1 MDPPMA
7 NTDNLHPF
15 RFYSHGAQDSD
26 IYDELSRRLGLEITP
41 ITSEE
46 MARISAQ
53 KLETGFV
60 CVPLALYSDLFALQR
75 QFFIQERKLSQE
87 VNDRTR
93 LEEVIERAKREWE
106 AIVDTILE
114 MVILTDLDGVIT
126 RCNRET
132 ASNFQTSYHEL
143 IGTDI
148 KAWFG
153 EEVAAV
159 RGYRAGQ
166 EHELE
171 IPSRQQWLSVSCYPF
186 ILKGLKHGFVYIIQ
200 DITLRKKTE
209 IELER
214 SEKRNATI
222 LNAIPDSIF
231 RLTAGGEIVDIQEGV
246 SDIWFEPSVSII
258 GRNFSEYLPPKLW
271 GETEKLI
278 GNALAS
284 GEHQVIEYPIN
295 LGNRDYFFDGRIIPI
310 GSDEVL
316 VILRDIS
323 ERAQLEQM
331 KSDFINRASHEL
343 RSPLTSALLAVRLIQ
358 QGGTDEE
365 TREYWRILQSELDR
379 QRVLVERLLTVGRL
393 ETGNLKLVLQEVDV
407 SKVLGEAISAV
418 LPFSQESQIE
428 IKYMDSKKHLM
439 VIADSHALLQVFINL
454 LNNAIKYSYP
464 KGEVEVSVQDGEGE
478 IFILFE
484 DHGFGIP
491 EDELPRLFTRFFRGQ
506 TAIRNEIPGTG
517 IGLFIVKSILTEMR
531 GSISVDSR
539 EGQGSRFRV
548 RLPTPSEI

>member
-1 MDPPMA
+1 MP
-7 NTDNLHPF
+7 NTGNLHPF
-15 RFYSHGAQDSD
+15 HIYSHGVQDSR

-41 ITSEE
+41 ITPEE
-46 MARISAQ
+46 MARISVQ
-53 KLETGFV
+53 NQEPGFV
-60 CVPLALYSDLFALQR
+60 CVPLALYADLFALQR

-114 MVILTDLDGVIT
+114 MVILTDLDGIIT

-132 ASNFQTSYHEL
+132 VSNFQASYHEL

-148 KAWFG
+148 QDWFG
-153 EEVAAV
+153 EEVAMV
-159 RGYRAGQ
+159 RRYPAGQ
-166 EHELE
+166 EHEIE
-171 IPSRQQWLSVSCYPF
+171 IPARQQWLSVSSYPF
-186 ILKGLKHGFVYIIQ
+186 VFKGLKNGFVYIIQ

-214 SEKRNATI
+214 SEKRNTTI

-231 RLTAGGEIVDIQEGV
+231 RITSSGEIVDIQEGV

-258 GRNFSEYLPPKLW
+258 GRNFSEYLPQKLW
-271 GETEKLI
+271 GETEELI
-278 GNALAS
+278 GHALAS
-284 GEHQVIEYPIN
+284 GEHQVIEYPIT

-365 TREYWRILQSELDR
+365 IKEYWRILQSELDR

-407 SKVLGEAISAV
+407 SLVLADAISAV
-418 LPFSQESQIE
+418 LPFSQEAQIE
-428 IKYMDSKKHLM
+428 IKYVDLKKHRPVM
-439 VIADSHALLQVFINL
+439 ADSHALLQVFINL
-454 LNNAIKYSYP
+454 LNNAIKYSYS
-464 KGEVEVSVQDGEGE
+464 KGEVEVSVEDGEGE
-478 IFILFE
+478 IVILFE

-517 IGLFIVKSILTEMR
+517 IGLFIVKSILTEMGGR
-531 GSISVDSR
+531 ISVYSG
-539 EGQGSRFRV
+539 EGQGSSFRV
-548 RLPTPSEI
+548 WLPTPSES